1 MKKQKNQVKKFSA
14 LILNFA
20 ISDLKIKYRNSVLGF
35 LWSFL
40 EPLLLL
46 GVLYMVFTNVFENT
60 IENFPLYL
68 LLGLILYNS
77 VQKGTDLGLSSIS
90 GKGDLIKQVYFPR
103 MIPAISA
110 TTTAAIML
118 TFEMIVFGIFMIIFQ
133 FVPSITILLLPLIL
147 LLQCF
152 LILGLCL
159 PLSVLNVKFNDIQF
173 IWKVILQ
180 AGFFLTPIFYTLD
193 VLPEAIQNILK
204 FSPMVQIMNMARDVT
219 LYNTIPSIESITI
232 AIVSTTIVFVIGL
245 GIFYKLKSKIVEA
258 L

>member
-1 MKKQKNQVKKFSA
+1 MEKQKYQVKKFSA

-20 ISDLKIKYRNSVLGF
+20 VSDLKIKYRNSVLGF

-46 GVLYMVFTNVFENT
+46 GVLYMVFTNVFEST

>member
-1 MKKQKNQVKKFSA
+1 MKKQKHQVKKFST

-46 GVLYMVFTNVFENT
+46 GVLYMVFTNVFKNT

-68 LLGLILYNS
+68 LLGLILYNT
-77 VQKGTDLGLSSIS
+77 VQKGTELGLSSIS
-90 GKGDLIKQVYFPR
+90 SKGDLIKQVYFPR
-103 MIPAISA
+103 MIPAVSA
-110 TTTAAIML
+110 TTTAAIIL
-118 TFEMIVFGIFMIIFQ
+118 TFEMIVFGIFMAIFQ

-147 LLQCF
+147 LLECF

-173 IWKVILQ
+173 IWKVVLQ

-193 VLPEAIQNILK
+193 ILPETLQNILK

-232 AIVSTTIVFVIGL
+232 AIVSTTVVFVIGF

>member
-1 MKKQKNQVKKFSA
+1 MKKQKHQVKKFSA

-46 GVLYMVFTNVFENT
+46 GVLYMVFTNVFEST

-68 LLGLILYNS
+68 LLGLILYS
-77 VQKGTDLGLSSIS
+77 IVQKGTDLGLSSIS

-152 LILGLCL
+152 LILGLCI

-173 IWKVILQ
+173 IWKIILQ

-193 VLPEAIQNILK
+193 VLPEALQNILK

-232 AIVSTTIVFVIGL
+232 AIVSTTVVFVIGL
-245 GIFYKLKSKIVEA
+245 GIFYKLKSNIVEA